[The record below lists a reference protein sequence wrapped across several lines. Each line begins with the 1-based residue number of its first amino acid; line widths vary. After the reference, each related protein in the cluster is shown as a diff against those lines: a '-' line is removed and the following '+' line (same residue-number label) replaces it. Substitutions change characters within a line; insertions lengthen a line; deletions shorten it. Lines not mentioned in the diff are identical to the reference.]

1 MLAIKTFSSSIIQ
14 GPMEL
19 MKPLDAL
26 PKSRELDIADLF
38 WTGVWNK
45 L

>member
-1 MLAIKTFSSSIIQ
+1 
-14 GPMEL
+14 MEL

-26 PKSRELDIADLF
+26 PKSPELDVAELF
-38 WTGVWNK
+38 WPGVENK

>member
-1 MLAIKTFSSSIIQ
+1 MLAIKTFSSSITQ

-26 PKSRELDIADLF
+26 PKSLEPDIAELF
-38 WTGVWNK
+38 WPGVWNK
-45 L
+45 F